1 MIKITDNNLPV
12 DNQQII
18 QALAGLWGINGSTI
32 YNGKFNI
39 SFIYSGTK
47 IENKNKFK
55 AMACVCYTDG
65 TFELFVLQENE
76 TKTVKDINMGII
88 IAQN

>member
-12 DNQQII
+12 DTQQII

-32 YNGKFNI
+32 YSGKFNL

-47 IENKNKFK
+47 IGDKN
-55 AMACVCYTDG
+55 G
-65 TFELFVLQENE
+65 S
-76 TKTVKDINMGII
+76 I
-88 IAQN
+88 